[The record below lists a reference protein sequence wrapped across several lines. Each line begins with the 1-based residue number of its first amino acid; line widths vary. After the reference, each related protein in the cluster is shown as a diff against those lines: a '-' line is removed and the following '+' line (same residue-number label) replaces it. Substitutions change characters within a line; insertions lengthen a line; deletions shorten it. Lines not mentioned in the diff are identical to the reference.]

1 MEKNYI
7 EGSFLQVHI
16 ISAGS
21 GMNETF
27 KTALKKYSISSVIVF
42 RETSADGKGNN
53 KIEEEINKATSE
65 MRSTA
70 ENLDISFEVKHVRQN
85 DISDVRDQ
93 TLNLTKEHNN
103 GKFFFNLT
111 HGRKV
116 LPLFLLTMAVWLDGT
131 PYYIDKE
138 QEVIEINIP
147 RMHAEEIASNKN
159 FFSMLKILHEH
170 SNKGERWVR
179 YKDAYAEISKIYVSN
194 KDGKGGRS
202 EKLSMGTYSKW
213 VRRLVE
219 AHLLEQKF
227 EDGSYKQKVLRL
239 TGDGTFTFMFLKDQF
254 S

>member
-1 MEKNYI
+1 
-7 EGSFLQVHI
+7 
-16 ISAGS
+16 
-21 GMNETF
+21 
-27 KTALKKYSISSVIVF
+27 
-42 RETSADGKGNN
+42 
-53 KIEEEINKATSE
+53 